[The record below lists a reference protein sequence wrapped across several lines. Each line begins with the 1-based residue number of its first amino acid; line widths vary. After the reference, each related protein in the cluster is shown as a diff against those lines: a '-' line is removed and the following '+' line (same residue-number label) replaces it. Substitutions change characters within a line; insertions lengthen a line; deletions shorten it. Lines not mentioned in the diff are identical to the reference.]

1 MSKVGGKAFDFQLF
15 TKVMAYARPYRGLF
29 WGAVLLTVLLGAL
42 GTARPIITKMII
54 DDAILTLDGP
64 YLIELSLWLIALL
77 VVESLGQFMFMYAA
91 NWLGQ
96 SIIKDIRI
104 ELYDKL
110 QTFKLGFYDR
120 TPIGQLVTRVV
131 SDIETIAQIFS
142 QGILV
147 IFGDLFRIVVML
159 VAMFFYF
166 NPILVLIS
174 LSIIP
179 VLFIATR
186 WFQRGIKGAF
196 QRVRSEVSNLNTF
209 VQEHLGGM
217 NVVQAFGREHQE
229 AQKFR
234 AINARHRDA
243 NIESIFYYALF
254 FPIIEVLSA
263 ISIGLAVW
271 YGGMNAAQGG
281 AVTVGEL
288 TAMIIFIGMLFRPLR
303 QLADRFN
310 TLQMGMVAS
319 ERVLNLL
326 ESDHEREA
334 NGTKRLHSLKGA
346 IAFES
351 VDFQYNEGEPIL
363 HDVSFAVAPGETV
376 AVVGATGAGK
386 STIISILMGFYPY
399 SKGRVSIDGVALDEL
414 DLHQLRTQLALVLQD
429 VFLFSDTVRSNIVL
443 GDESITDVAI
453 TEAAARIG
461 ITEFIDGLPEGLD
474 YNVQERGG
482 VLSAGQRQLLAF
494 LRAYITD
501 PAVLILDEATSSID
515 SHTEELIQRAL
526 IALTKN
532 RTSVIIAHRLSTI
545 QHADRIIVLDKGRIV
560 EIGNHQELLDKG
572 EAYFNLYEKQ
582 FASVE

>member
-1 MSKVGGKAFDFQLF
+1 MSKVGGKAFDFKLF
-15 TKVMAYARPYRGLF
+15 VRVLAYAKPYRALF
-29 WGAVLLTVLLGAL
+29 LFSVILTVVLGAM
-42 GTARPIITKMII
+42 GTARPILIRQVI
-54 DDAILTLDGP
+54 DDAILGSDAPLLMNLTLILVGLL
-64 YLIELSLWLIALL
+64 LI
-77 VVESLGQFMFMYAA
+77 ESLGQFAFMYAA

-110 QTFKLGFYDR
+110 QTFTHSFYDK

-131 SDIETIAQIFS
+131 SDIETISQIFS

-147 IFGDLFRIVVML
+147 IFGDLFRILVML
-159 VAMFFYF
+159 GAMFFFF
-166 NPILVLIS
+166 NPVLVLVS

-186 WFQRGIKGAF
+186 WFQRGIKESF
-196 QRVRSEVSNLNTF
+196 QQVRSEISNLNTF

-217 NVVQAFGREHQE
+217 AVVQAFGRERQE
-229 AQKFR
+229 YDKFE
-234 AINARHRDA
+234 AINDRHRVA
-243 NIESIFYYALF
+243 NVRSIFYYALF

-271 YGGMNAAQGG
+271 YGGMNAATGG
-281 AVTVGEL
+281 SVTVGEL
-288 TAMIIFIGMLFRPLR
+288 TAMIIFVGMLFRPLR

-326 ESDHEREA
+326 DNERDIEP
-334 NGTKRLHSLKGA
+334 NGSVQLSQLKGA
-346 IAFES
+346 IAFKD
-351 VDFQYNEGEPIL
+351 VHFHYNADEPIL
-363 HDVSFAVAPGETV
+363 RDVSFEVAPGETV
-376 AVVGATGAGK
+376 AIVGATGAGK
-386 STIISILMGFYPY
+386 STIISVLMGFYPY
-399 SKGRVSIDGVALDEL
+399 QKGSVSIDGHELTTL
-414 DLHQLRTQLALVLQD
+414 DLHKLRTQLALVLQD

-443 GDESITDVAI
+443 GETQITDQQI
-453 TEAAARIG
+453 MEAASAIG
-461 ITEFIDGLPEGLD
+461 IKEFIDGLPQGLD

-501 PAVLILDEATSSID
+501 PSVLILDEATSSID

-526 IALTKN
+526 IALTKD

-545 QHADRIIVLDKGRIV
+545 QHADRIIVLDKGKVV
-560 EIGNHQELLDKG
+560 EVGNHAALLEAKG
-572 EAYFNLYEKQ
+572 AYHNLYEKQ
-582 FASVE
+582 FASEA

>member
-1 MSKVGGKAFDFQLF
+1 MSKVGGKAFDFKLF

-29 WGAVLLTVLLGAL
+29 WGSVVLTVVLGAL

-54 DDAILTLDGP
+54 DDAILALDGE
-64 YLIELSLWLIALL
+64 YLLNLSLGLVSLLIL
-77 VVESLGQFMFMYAA
+77 ESLGQFGFMYAA

-110 QTFKLGFYDR
+110 QSFKLGFYDR

-147 IFGDLFRIVVML
+147 IFGDLFRIVIML

-179 VLFIATR
+179 VLFVATR

-196 QRVRSEVSNLNTF
+196 QRVRTEVSNLNTF

-217 NVVQAFGREHQE
+217 NVVQAFGREQQE
-229 AQKFR
+229 SEKFR

-243 NIESIFYYALF
+243 NIESIYYYALF

-319 ERVLNLL
+319 ERVLKLL
-326 ESDHEREA
+326 ESDHEREI
-334 NGTKRLHSLKGA
+334 NGTKRLRPLRGA
-346 IAFES
+346 IEFES
-351 VDFQYNEGEPIL
+351 VDFHYNAGEPIL
-363 HDVSFAVAPGETV
+363 HEVSFAVAPGETV

-386 STIISILMGFYPY
+386 STIISILMGFYSY
-399 SKGRVSIDGVALDEL
+399 SNGRVCIDGEELKEL
-414 DLHQLRTQLALVLQD
+414 DLHDLRQQLALVLQE
-429 VFLFSDTVRSNIVL
+429 VFLFSDTVRSNILL
-443 GDESITDVAI
+443 GDETISDEAI
-453 TEAAARIG
+453 LKAAAAIG
-461 ITEFIDGLPEGLD
+461 ISEFIEGLPDGLD

-494 LRAYITD
+494 LRAYITN

-526 IALTKN
+526 IALTQN

-545 QHADRIIVLDKGRIV
+545 QHADRIIVLDKGRVV
-560 EIGNHQELLDKG
+560 EMGSHQQLLEKAG
-572 EAYFNLYEKQ
+572 AYYNLYEKQ

>member
-1 MSKVGGKAFDFQLF
+1 MSKVGGKAFDFKLF

-29 WGAVLLTVLLGAL
+29 WGSVVLTVVLGAL

-54 DDAILTLDGP
+54 DDAILALDGA
-64 YLIELSLWLIALL
+64 YLLNLSLGLVSLLIL
-77 VVESLGQFMFMYAA
+77 ESLGQFGFMYAA

-110 QTFKLGFYDR
+110 QSFKLGFYDR

-147 IFGDLFRIVVML
+147 IFGDLFRIVIML

-179 VLFIATR
+179 VLFVATR

-196 QRVRSEVSNLNTF
+196 QRVRTEVSNLNTF

-217 NVVQAFGREHQE
+217 NVVQAFGREQQE
-229 AQKFR
+229 SEKFR

-243 NIESIFYYALF
+243 NIESIYYYALF

-319 ERVLNLL
+319 ERVLKLL
-326 ESDHEREA
+326 ESDHEREI
-334 NGTKRLHSLKGA
+334 NGTKRLRPLRGA
-346 IAFES
+346 IEFES
-351 VDFQYNEGEPIL
+351 VDFHYNAGEPIL
-363 HDVSFAVAPGETV
+363 HEVSFAVAPGETV

-386 STIISILMGFYPY
+386 STIISILMGFYSY
-399 SKGRVSIDGVALDEL
+399 SNGRVCIDGEELKEL
-414 DLHQLRTQLALVLQD
+414 DLHDLRQQLALVLQD
-429 VFLFSDTVRSNIVL
+429 VFLFSDTVRSNILL
-443 GDESITDVAI
+443 GDETISDEAI
-453 TEAAARIG
+453 LKAAAAIG
-461 ITEFIDGLPEGLD
+461 ISEFIEGLPDGLD

-494 LRAYITD
+494 LRAYITN

-526 IALTKN
+526 IALTQN

-545 QHADRIIVLDKGRIV
+545 QHADRIIVLDKGRVV
-560 EIGNHQELLDKG
+560 EMGSHQQLLEKAG
-572 EAYFNLYEKQ
+572 AYYNLYEKQ

>member
-1 MSKVGGKAFDFQLF
+1 MSKVGGKAFDFKLF
-15 TKVMAYARPYRGLF
+15 TKVMTYARPYQALF
-29 WGAVLLTVLLGAL
+29 WGSVVLTVVLGAL

-54 DDAILTLDGP
+54 DDAILALDAA
-64 YLIELSLWLIALL
+64 YLVHLSLWLVALL
-77 VVESLGQFMFMYAA
+77 ILESLGQFGFMYAA

-110 QTFKLGFYDR
+110 QSFKLGFYDR

-131 SDIETIAQIFS
+131 SDIETISQIFS

-159 VAMFFYF
+159 FAMFFYF
-166 NPILVLIS
+166 NPVLVLIS

-196 QRVRSEVSNLNTF
+196 QRVRSEISNLNTF

-217 NVVQAFGREHQE
+217 NVVQAFGREQQE
-229 AQKFR
+229 SEKFR
-234 AINARHRDA
+234 TINSRHRDA

-319 ERVLNLL
+319 ERVLKLL

-334 NGTKRLHSLKGA
+334 NGTKVLRPLKGA
-346 IAFES
+346 IEFES
-351 VDFQYNEGEPIL
+351 VDFHYNEGEPIL
-363 HDVSFAVAPGETV
+363 HEVSFKVAPGETV
-376 AVVGATGAGK
+376 AVVGATGSGK

-399 SKGRVSIDGVALDEL
+399 SKGRVTIDGEALKEL
-414 DLHQLRTQLALVLQD
+414 DLHDLRQQLALVLQD

-443 GDESITDVAI
+443 GDETISDEAI
-453 TEAAARIG
+453 LKAAEAIG
-461 ITEFIDGLPEGLD
+461 IFEFIQGLPDGLD

-494 LRAYITD
+494 LRAYITN

-515 SHTEELIQRAL
+515 SHTEEMIQRAL
-526 IALTKN
+526 IALTQN

-545 QHADRIIVLDKGRIV
+545 QHADRIIVLDKGRVV
-560 EIGNHQELLDKG
+560 EIGSHQQLLEKG
-572 EAYFNLYEKQ
+572 GAYYNLYEKQ

>member
-1 MSKVGGKAFDFQLF
+1 MSKVGGKAFDFKLF
-15 TKVMAYARPYRGLF
+15 VRVLAYAKPYRTLF
-29 WGAVLLTVLLGAL
+29 IFSVILTVVLGAM
-42 GTARPIITKMII
+42 GTARPILIRQVI
-54 DDAILTLDGP
+54 DDAILGSDAPLLMNLTLILVGLL
-64 YLIELSLWLIALL
+64 LI
-77 VVESLGQFMFMYAA
+77 ESLGQFAFMYAA

-110 QTFKLGFYDR
+110 QTFTHSFYDK

-131 SDIETIAQIFS
+131 SDIETISQIFS

-147 IFGDLFRIVVML
+147 IFGDLFRILVML
-159 VAMFFYF
+159 GAMFFFF
-166 NPILVLIS
+166 NPVLVLVS

-186 WFQRGIKGAF
+186 WFQRGIKESF
-196 QRVRSEVSNLNTF
+196 QQVRSEISNLNTF

-217 NVVQAFGREHQE
+217 AVVQAFGRERQE
-229 AQKFR
+229 YDKFE
-234 AINARHRDA
+234 AINDRHRVA
-243 NIESIFYYALF
+243 NVRSIFYYALF

-271 YGGMNAAQGG
+271 YGGMNAATGG
-281 AVTVGEL
+281 SVTVGEL
-288 TAMIIFIGMLFRPLR
+288 TAMIIFVGMLFRPLR

-326 ESDHEREA
+326 DNEQDIEP
-334 NGTKRLHSLKGA
+334 NGSVQLSQLKGA
-346 IAFES
+346 IAFKD
-351 VDFQYNEGEPIL
+351 VHFHYNADELIL
-363 HDVSFAVAPGETV
+363 RDVSFEVAPGETV
-376 AVVGATGAGK
+376 AIVGATGAGK
-386 STIISILMGFYPY
+386 STIISVLMGFYPY
-399 SKGRVSIDGVALDEL
+399 QKGSVSIDGHELTTL
-414 DLHQLRTQLALVLQD
+414 DLHKLRTQLALVLQD

-443 GDESITDVAI
+443 GETQITDQQI
-453 TEAAARIG
+453 MEAASAIG
-461 ITEFIDGLPEGLD
+461 IKEFIDGLPQGLN

-501 PAVLILDEATSSID
+501 PSVLILDEATSSID

-526 IALTKN
+526 IALTKD

-545 QHADRIIVLDKGRIV
+545 QHADRIIVLDKGKVV
-560 EIGNHQELLDKG
+560 EVGNHAALLEAKG
-572 EAYFNLYEKQ
+572 AYHNLYEKQ
-582 FASVE
+582 FASEA

>member
-1 MSKVGGKAFDFQLF
+1 MSKVGGKAFDFKLF

-29 WGAVLLTVLLGAL
+29 WGSVVLTVVLGAL

-54 DDAILTLDGP
+54 DDAILALDGA
-64 YLIELSLWLIALL
+64 YLLNLSLGLISLL
-77 VVESLGQFMFMYAA
+77 ILESLGQFGFMYAA

-104 ELYDKL
+104 ELFDKL
-110 QTFKLGFYDR
+110 QSFKLGFYDR

-147 IFGDLFRIVVML
+147 IFGDLFRIVIML

-166 NPILVLIS
+166 NPVLVLIS

-179 VLFIATR
+179 VLFVATR

-217 NVVQAFGREHQE
+217 NVVQAFGREEQE
-229 AQKFR
+229 SEKFR
-234 AINARHRDA
+234 AINSRHRDA
-243 NIESIFYYALF
+243 NIESIYYYALF

-319 ERVLNLL
+319 ERVLKLL
-326 ESDHEREA
+326 ESDHEREP
-334 NGTKRLHSLKGA
+334 NGTIRLRPLKGA

-351 VDFQYNEGEPIL
+351 VDFHYNEGEPIL
-363 HDVSFAVAPGETV
+363 HDVSFTVAPGETV

-386 STIISILMGFYPY
+386 STIISILMGFYP
-399 SKGRVSIDGVALDEL
+399 
-414 DLHQLRTQLALVLQD
+414 
-429 VFLFSDTVRSNIVL
+429 
-443 GDESITDVAI
+443 
-453 TEAAARIG
+453 
-461 ITEFIDGLPEGLD
+461 
-474 YNVQERGG
+474 
-482 VLSAGQRQLLAF
+482 
-494 LRAYITD
+494 
-501 PAVLILDEATSSID
+501 
-515 SHTEELIQRAL
+515 
-526 IALTKN
+526 
-532 RTSVIIAHRLSTI
+532 
-545 QHADRIIVLDKGRIV
+545 
-560 EIGNHQELLDKG
+560 
-572 EAYFNLYEKQ
+572 
-582 FASVE
+582 

>member
-1 MSKVGGKAFDFQLF
+1 MSKVGGKAFDFKLF
-15 TKVMAYARPYRGLF
+15 LKVMAYAKPYRSLF
-29 WGAVLLTVLLGAL
+29 MFSVILTIVLGAM
-42 GTARPIITKMII
+42 GTARPILIRQVI
-54 DDAILTLDGP
+54 DNAILASDAEL
-64 YLIELSLWLIALL
+64 LINLMLLL
-77 VVESLGQFMFMYAA
+77 VGLLIFESLGQFAFMYAA

-110 QTFKLGFYDR
+110 QTFRHSFYDK
-120 TPIGQLVTRVV
+120 TPIGQLVTRVI
-131 SDIETIAQIFS
+131 SDIETISQIFS

-147 IFGDLFRIVVML
+147 IFGDLFRILVML
-159 VAMFFYF
+159 GAMFFFF
-166 NPILVLIS
+166 NPILVLVS

-186 WFQRGIKGAF
+186 WFQRGIKDAF
-196 QRVRSEVSNLNTF
+196 QQVRSEISNLNTF

-217 NVVQAFGREHQE
+217 AVVQAFGREHQE
-229 AQKFR
+229 YDKFK
-234 AINARHRDA
+234 AINDRHRQA
-243 NIESIFYYALF
+243 NIRSIFYYALF

-271 YGGMNAAQGG
+271 YGGMNAATGG
-281 AVTVGEL
+281 SVTVGEL

-319 ERVLNLL
+319 ERVLKLL
-326 ESDHEREA
+326 ASDHEIEP
-334 NGTKRLHSLKGA
+334 NGTTKLPNLQGA
-346 IAFES
+346 IAFNG
-351 VDFQYNEGEPIL
+351 VHFHYNEDEPIL
-363 HDVSFAVAPGETV
+363 RDVSFKVDPGETV
-376 AVVGATGAGK
+376 AIVGATGAGK
-386 STIISILMGFYPY
+386 STIISVIMGFYPY
-399 SKGRVSIDGVALDEL
+399 AKGSVSIDGVELTEL
-414 DLHQLRTQLALVLQD
+414 DLHHLRTQLALVLQD

-443 GDESITDVAI
+443 GDEKITDEQI
-453 TEAAARIG
+453 LQAAKEIG
-461 ITEFIDGLPEGLD
+461 VEEFIEGLPQGLD

-501 PAVLILDEATSSID
+501 PSVLILDEATSSID

-526 IALTKN
+526 IALTED

-545 QHADRIIVLDKGRIV
+545 QHADRIIVLDKGRVV
-560 EIGNHQELLDKG
+560 EVGDHAALLEAKG
-572 EAYFNLYEKQ
+572 AYYNLYEKQ
-582 FASVE
+582 FATEA